1 MKIKK
6 LIVKNFKSFKDNK
19 FEFKDLNIIEGRN
32 GVGKSSILEAITYAL
47 LNTTPFNSSDT
58 SKYIRNGESDMNVSI
73 DVEGLG
79 VVSRS
84 FLGNKTNLTFNN
96 TKESSRGF
104 EDRYLVKSDYL
115 LTAINPNY
123 WLSLG
128 FNERREIVLNL
139 IPEIDRKKI
148 FLDLYKCKDLLD
160 RFMIEEYRDINAK
173 LRATEGV
180 IKDLEG
186 KLSQMGMEVVDL
198 QSFRVS
204 NISNEIINEYQILEG
219 KVKKGSAYN
228 SDYNKLVEEKN
239 KIENSNNELIEARKS
254 LKQVIEDIKDD
265 RISVSNITS
274 NRNKI
279 IKSIGGEDMMT
290 VIRIKRE
297 SVSNSIKSIEKS
309 KDKCPLCGS
318 KFDTKKMIKEL
329 MKKYDE
335 LGDKLAKV
343 SVNDEMI
350 KSLGDKINKIKNN
363 LEVNKRLRHEV
374 ITKIADLSKVTR
386 KKVSLINEKIKEI
399 EGKMVK
405 DSELKRFWDLKD
417 KYEKYK
423 GNVVIMTDR
432 RNRIDKLKK
441 GAKALK
447 LLIQENYKEL
457 EDLKVL
463 SQALSPRGVSA
474 EIVKIKTELF
484 EKLVSRYASG
494 VKIKT
499 IENLKSVDGVKQVF
513 NVFKRGVRESQ
524 LSTGEKMKLSVAF
537 SLAISDL
544 IKRKYNKNI
553 NFLFIDDASLI
564 TDTSVIEKIIGKR
577 QIFIVKNTSEDN
589 LKLN

>member
-524 LSTGEKMKLSVAF
+524 LSTGEKMKLSVATENEV
-537 SLAISDL
+537 ISC
-544 IKRKYNKNI
+544 IFTCYKRFNQAK
-553 NFLFIDDASLI
+553 
-564 TDTSVIEKIIGKR
+564 V
-577 QIFIVKNTSEDN
+577 
-589 LKLN
+589 